1 MREESFHLSRQR
13 QLLEMVSTCFYTYLS
28 LLKPVV
34 EVELNHQRYLVVGVE
49 LNHQR
54 YLVVGVELNR

>member
-49 LNHQR
+49 LNR
-54 YLVVGVELNR
+54 